1 MSKHGGWEWDGNPC
15 DYDPENEAPWLLDE
29 NGNPVLTG
37 TIKCVSP
44 EHARLIAAAP
54 DLLQALF
61 ELLAMCERQED
72 FNDDGD
78 GMMFDRAHAAI
89 AKAKNTA

>member
-1 MSKHGGWEWDGNPC
+1 MSKHGGWKWDGNPC

-54 DLLQALF
+54 DLLATLQFIVEEA
-61 ELLAMCERQED
+61 
-72 FNDDGD
+72 NDPTIINTA
-78 GMMFDRAHAAI
+78 RNAI
-89 AKAKNTA
+89 AKATK